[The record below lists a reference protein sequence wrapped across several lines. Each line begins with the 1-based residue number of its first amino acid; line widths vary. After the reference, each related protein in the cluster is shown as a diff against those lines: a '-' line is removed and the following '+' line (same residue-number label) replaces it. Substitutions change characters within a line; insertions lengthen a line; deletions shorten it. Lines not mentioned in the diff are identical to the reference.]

1 MIGLV
6 RFHTFRQGVFR
17 LIEVDQDAAVSTR
30 NQLLS
35 DGYVFWS
42 SKDMPSEKVVEHVQM
57 V

>member
-17 LIEVDQDAAVSTR
+17 LIEVNHDNAESTR

-42 SKDMPSEKVVEHVQM
+42 SQEMPAEKVVEHVQM

>member
-17 LIEVDQDAAVSTR
+17 LIEVDQERAESTR

-42 SKDMPSEKVVEHVQM
+42 SQGEPSGKVVEHVQM

>member
-17 LIEVDQDAAVSTR
+17 LIEVNQDAAESTR

-42 SKDMPSEKVVEHVQM
+42 SRDMPSEKVVEHVQM